1 MIRLHVGGRR
11 KNIYKNTLVVRLI
24 NQVVALTLNLHY
36 FSYEEG
42 PECTQ
47 VLEQWLHLRPNKQ
60 SLLTRWEY
68 YRRIYG
74 LHRVIYDI

>member
-11 KNIYKNTLVVRLI
+11 KNIYKNTQVVRLI

-47 VLEQWLHLRPNKQ
+47 VLEQ
-60 SLLTRWEY
+60 
-68 YRRIYG
+68 
-74 LHRVIYDI
+74 

>member
-11 KNIYKNTLVVRLI
+11 KNIYKNTPVVRLI

-60 SLLTRWEY
+60 SLLTRSEY
-68 YRRIYG
+68 YRCIYIR
-74 LHRVIYDI
+74 LTQSNL